1 MCLTYPHEGREG
13 GRRGAIPASGGVLAL
28 ESINSLHVFDAP
40 SFLHSPNSYLLLVD
54 IFFFLQC

>member
-40 SFLHSPNSYLLLVD
+40 SFLHSPNSY
-54 IFFFLQC
+54 